1 MRHRAWLYKA
11 DILLLLPSGHV
22 QSTPTCHMCPRI
34 AMKASGYICRW
45 QLRVAIS
52 KDWTFLE
59 PCLDSQHSR
68 KSLTH
73 SISSSCVA
81 LQDSPS
87 CGSGLKDLS
96 PLLHALCSMKRC
108 MLSRKVSPSS
118 EICSLFSPPE
128 RLFFFSFLFASYLG
142 AGEFVF
148 CQSHFK

>member
-1 MRHRAWLYKA
+1 MRYCAWLYKA

-52 KDWTFLE
+52 KDWTSLE

-73 SISSSCVA
+73 SIFSSYMA
-81 LQDSPS
+81 LQDSPVWFRS
-87 CGSGLKDLS
+87 EE
-96 PLLHALCSMKRC
+96 PL
-108 MLSRKVSPSS
+108 PSS
-118 EICSLFSPPE
+118 PCSLFHEEMHAISKGFPLLWD
-128 RLFFFSFLFASYLG
+128 LFTLLIPRKAFFLFFSFCILSWCRRICILSITF
-142 AGEFVF
+142 
-148 CQSHFK
+148 